1 MKVILYGASGMIGS
15 RILDEL
21 VSRHH
26 EVTAVTR
33 HPSKI
38 ARQDVESHAGDV
50 LDARGVAET
59 VRGADA
65 VISAY
70 APPEDPTQQLVAAT
84 QSLLKALQE
93 ARVRRFLM
101 VGGAG
106 NLEVAP
112 GVPVVDTPHF
122 PPQWIAHGLAHKD
135 AFSVLRQSDLDWTG
149 VSPPA
154 LIEPGKRTGKFRLSG
169 NTFLADDSG
178 RSSISA
184 EDYAVALVDELEH
197 PRHMRQLVGVVY

>member
-1 MKVILYGASGMIGS
+1 MIGS

-21 VSRHH
+21 VSRQHQ
-26 EVTAVTR
+26 VTAVTR

-38 ARQDVESHAGDV
+38 ARQGVESRAGDV
-50 LDARGVAET
+50 LEPLGVAQT
-59 VRGADA
+59 VKGADA

-70 APPEDPTQQLVAAT
+70 APPEGATQQLVNAT
-84 QSLLKALQE
+84 QSLLKALKE

-112 GVPVVDTPHF
+112 GVPIVDTPHF

-135 AFSVLRQSDLDWTG
+135 AFSVLRQSDLDWTS

-154 LIEPGKRTGKFRLSG
+154 LIEPGQRTGKFRLSG
-169 NTFLADDSG
+169 NTFIADESG

-197 PRHMRQLVGVVY
+197 PQHVRQLVGVLY

>member
-65 VISAY
+65 VISATRRSHSTARGCNPIPAKGAAGSACAAISDGRRRRQSGSRSRCSSRRY
-70 APPEDPTQQLVAAT
+70 TTFPTAVDSPRAGPQRRILGAAT
-84 QSLLKALQE
+84 I
-93 ARVRRFLM
+93 
-101 VGGAG
+101 G
-106 NLEVAP
+106 P
-112 GVPVVDTPHF
+112 
-122 PPQWIAHGLAHKD
+122 
-135 AFSVLRQSDLDWTG
+135 
-149 VSPPA
+149 
-154 LIEPGKRTGKFRLSG
+154 
-169 NTFLADDSG
+169 
-178 RSSISA
+178 
-184 EDYAVALVDELEH
+184 
-197 PRHMRQLVGVVY
+197 